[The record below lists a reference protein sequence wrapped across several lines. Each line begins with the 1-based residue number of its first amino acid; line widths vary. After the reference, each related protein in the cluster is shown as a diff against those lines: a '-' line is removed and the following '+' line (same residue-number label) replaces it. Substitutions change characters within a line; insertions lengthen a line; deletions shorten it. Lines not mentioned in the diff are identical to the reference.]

1 MVTMHDVAKLAGVS
15 VGTVSNVING
25 SRNVAPETLS
35 RVNEAIKELNYIPN
49 FIAKSLKTNKSHIIG
64 VISENLDNFFTATIV
79 DGINE
84 FCESKDYAINLG
96 NLRTKVAHA
105 SPHLLEEF
113 SRSESFTKKLHTS
126 INSLRFSRI
135 SGLIYIGAHAR
146 DVSGLLPQLDIPIV
160 YTYAFTKG
168 QEYCVNFDEYQGA
181 VLAVNHLINL
191 GHKKI
196 ALICGS
202 CDSDAVKK
210 RTQAFKDSM
219 QSHNIDV
226 NDDYIK
232 EGNWHYDDG
241 YNQCLSLLNMKNPPT
256 AIFAMNDLMA
266 YGVINACLDNGYK
279 IPQDVSIH
287 GFDGLTFSAYTNP
300 PLTTIKLPLADMGR
314 KAAKTIIGIIEGRSP
329 KTDKIILP
337 CSHVVGNTVL
347 NI

>member
-25 SRNVAPETLS
+25 SRNVAPETLN
-35 RVNEAIKELNYIPN
+35 RVNDAIKELNYIPN

-96 NLRTKVAHA
+96 NLRTHVAHA

-113 SRSESFTKKLHTS
+113 SNSESFKKKLNTS

-168 QEYCVNFDEYQGA
+168 QEYCINFDEYQGA
-181 VLAVNHLINL
+181 ILAAEHLINS

-202 CDSDAVKK
+202 YDSDGVKQ
-210 RTQAFKDSM
+210 RMQAFRDSLKA
-219 QSHNIDV
+219 HNIDI
-226 NDDYIK
+226 NDAYIK
-232 EGNWHYDDG
+232 NGNWHYEDG
-241 YNQCLSLLNMKNPPT
+241 YNQCLSLLNMKNRPT

-279 IPQDVSIH
+279 IPADISIH

-300 PLTTIKLPLADMGR
+300 SLTTIKLPLEDMGR
-314 KAAKTIIGIIEGRSP
+314 HAAKTIIKIIEGDPP
-329 KTDKIILP
+329 KSDKIILP
-337 CSHVVGNTVL
+337 CSHVAGKTVL
-347 NI
+347 KI